1 MTTKTADLR
10 VRRTV
15 TKIDNR
21 FKELIASDGYDKI
34 TILSMLETGNF
45 SRSAFYSH
53 YKDLNELYRRHVFLY
68 FSEFSFFFDSQI
80 YHELS
85 SMSNQEEYNV
95 LVKRLSKILRKIKN
109 NIDYYVGLIEAGDG
123 SLFNETLTSLINRE
137 EVNEI
142 ESYVLEKRHL
152 RFPLS
157 VVVDISIHATT
168 SILRWWLIKEPKISE
183 KVISEMMLEIL
194 ISLPYKSNYEF
205 NI

>member
-45 SRSAFYSH
+45 SRSAFYSY

-152 RFPLS
+152 RLPLS

-194 ISLPYKSNYEF
+194 ISLPYKSNYEV